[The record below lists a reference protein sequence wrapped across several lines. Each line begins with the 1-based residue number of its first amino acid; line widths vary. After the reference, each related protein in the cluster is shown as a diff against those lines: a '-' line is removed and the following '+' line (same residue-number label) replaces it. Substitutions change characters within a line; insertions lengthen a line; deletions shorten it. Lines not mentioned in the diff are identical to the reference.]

1 MTKRNIPHVENSRQV
16 LEHIDADKPVR
27 VYRNLHKQVV
37 SVKQGGL
44 VRCHADN
51 VVLHL
56 CKFIVSK
63 AGQKRVRDEKR
74 KNVHAYIEGLVVNP
88 RSTDHLLPFSWTE
101 LYYNPYKTDFWE
113 DRESGK
119 EVESAEWV
127 DVDGCTYRCP
137 TSPSG
142 VGGEEIFTPVIG
154 FNLIYRK
161 EN

>member
-16 LEHIDADKPVR
+16 LEHVDTDKPVR

-127 DVDGCTYRCP
+127 DVDCGAALMRRIN
-137 TSPSG
+137 SLR
-142 VGGEEIFTPVIG
+142 VGFTPVIG

>member
-16 LEHIDADKPVR
+16 LEHVDTDKPVR
-27 VYRNLHKQVV
+27 VYRNLHKQVI

-63 AGQKRVRDEKR
+63 AGQKRVRNEKR
-74 KNVHAYIEGLVVNP
+74 KNVHSYIEGVVVDARKTNN
-88 RSTDHLLPFSWTE
+88 LLPFEWSE

-113 DRESGK
+113 DRVSGK

-127 DVDGCTYRCP
+127 DVDCIASKT
-137 TSPSG
+137 
-142 VGGEEIFTPVIG
+142 FAAVIG
-154 FNLIYRK
+154 FNLMYRK
-161 EN
+161 DN

>member
-16 LEHIDADKPVR
+16 LEHVDTDKPVR
-27 VYRNLHKQVV
+27 VYRNLHKQVI

-44 VRCHADN
+44 VRCHTNN

-63 AGQKRVRDEKR
+63 AGQKRVRNDKR
-74 KNVHAYIEGLVVNP
+74 KNVHAYIEGIVVNA
-88 RSTDHLLPFSWTE
+88 RATDHLLLPWSE

-113 DRESGK
+113 DRVSGK

-127 DVDGCTYRCP
+127 DVIRQRGRISRVGRCGLLY
-137 TSPSG
+137 S
-142 VGGEEIFTPVIG
+142 IG
-154 FNLIYRK
+154 NICGSSWV
-161 EN
+161 